1 MMHILVMLVMCMQQA
16 AGPAAAPPAPSQ
28 SASPAPKEPPPSA
41 EPPSLD
47 DALGIGDGKK
57 PAAADDHA
65 EELGRSLDG
74 AKPRDILAS
83 ALDDMRKSA
92 RLLDENEAGLPTK
105 RVQES
110 VVRKLDELIATA
122 QRMQQEKKNQ
132 QQSGSADGKPQQQKK
147 KDSGKK
153 QGGSEKEGADGNRDE
168 PRENGQQRG
177 GRDAKNQQA
186 DGGKRRR
193 DGDANSNEPP
203 ENVDPTTTD
212 AQFDESRAEWGR
224 LPPRVR
230 EAVRQGLRDPM
241 SAAYRRLTQDYYRR
255 LAEEPKR

>member
-1 MMHILVMLVMCMQQA
+1 MMHVLVTLIVCLHQ
-16 AGPAAAPPAPSQ
+16 AAAPAAVPPAPAQ
-28 SASPAPKEPPPSA
+28 AVPPVPKEPAPAA

-47 DALGIGDGKK
+47 DALGIGDGRK

-83 ALDDMRKSA
+83 ALDDMRRSA
-92 RLLDENEAGLPTK
+92 RLLEENEAGLPTK

-122 QRMQQEKKNQ
+122 QRMQQDKKNQ

-147 KDSGKK
+147 DNGRK

-168 PRENGQQRG
+168 PREDGQQRG
-177 GRDAKNQQA
+177 GRDAKSQQA
-186 DGGKRRR
+186 EGGKRRR

-255 LAEEPKR
+255 LAEEPRR

>member
-16 AGPAAAPPAPSQ
+16 ARPAAVPPAPSQ
-28 SASPAPKEPPPSA
+28 SASPASKEPSPSA

-177 GRDAKNQQA
+177 GRDAQNQQA
-186 DGGKRRR
+186 DGG
-193 DGDANSNEPP
+193 
-203 ENVDPTTTD
+203 
-212 AQFDESRAEWGR
+212 
-224 LPPRVR
+224 
-230 EAVRQGLRDPM
+230 
-241 SAAYRRLTQDYYRR
+241 
-255 LAEEPKR
+255 